1 MDYGAC
7 NVVYVD
13 RSAGE
18 NLLIKR
24 GEIVSEVLHSKRED
38 LGQADGSDEWEA
50 RLVDR
55 NVQTLLETF
64 SEGMFRNK
72 YDRNF
77 WLTFHSPHL
86 HERYS
91 VCVEVSRIA

>member
-18 NLLIKR
+18 NRLIKR
-24 GEIVSEVLHSKRED
+24 GDTPSELFRSKRED
-38 LGQADGSDEWEA
+38 LVQTDGSNERET
-50 RLVDR
+50 RYVDR

-72 YDRNF
+72 NN
-77 WLTFHSPHL
+77 
-86 HERYS
+86 
-91 VCVEVSRIA
+91 